1 MVAVEDSANPIDIV
15 LQQGARRSRVIQRD
29 THAAVRNLSSALA
42 TGYGPKKIPEEHLPK
57 VVNPEPA
64 PEAEIKLEPVPM
76 PKPASAPKTT
86 PAPKSTAPSAPV
98 PTDASAP
105 KRSLLAAAKA
115 VLTPTARTE
124 KPVAE
129 VPVHGAPAE
138 SEAKGAVPV
147 TTSSSPEALGQ
158 ESPVALGPNEV
169 YFPKGQVLF
178 EKGDKA
184 DFFYVLVSGKVALFE
199 PSNQSFIAN
208 LEPGSSFGEQAILVG
223 GVRSLSARAAE
234 PTVCKAISA
243 QTLGKMLDQEQ
254 GTIKP
259 VVYALLLEL
268 YMSNDL
274 KSQGLK

>member
-1 MVAVEDSANPIDIV
+1 MVAVEDSSNPIDIV

-64 PEAEIKLEPVPM
+64 PEAEMKLEPVPM

-86 PAPKSTAPSAPV
+86 SAPKSTRPSAPV
-98 PTDASAP
+98 A
-105 KRSLLAAAKA
+105 
-115 VLTPTARTE
+115 
-124 KPVAE
+124 PVA
-129 VPVHGAPAE
+129 
-138 SEAKGAVPV
+138 
-147 TTSSSPEALGQ
+147 
-158 ESPVALGPNEV
+158 PVALGPNEV

-184 DFFYVLVSGKVALFE
+184 DFFYVLVSGNVALFE

-243 QTLGKMLDQEQ
+243 QTLGKMLDQEK

>member
-1 MVAVEDSANPIDIV
+1 MVAVDDSSNPIEIV
-15 LQQGARRSRVIQRD
+15 LQQGARRSRGIQRE
-29 THAAVRNLSSALA
+29 THAAVRDLSSALA
-42 TGYGPKKIPEEHLPK
+42 TGYGPKKIPQEHLPK

-76 PKPASAPKTT
+76 PKPASALKTGSASK
-86 PAPKSTAPSAPV
+86 PTAPSEPAPTTASA
-98 PTDASAP
+98 PTTGLAP
-105 KRSLLAAAKA
+105 KRSLLATAKA
-115 VLTPTARTE
+115 VLTPAPLVE
-124 KPVAE
+124 KPTAQ
-129 VPVHGAPAE
+129 VPAHAAPAE
-138 SEAKGAVPV
+138 SEKNGAVSV
-147 TTSSSPEALGQ
+147 ATGSSPE
-158 ESPVALGPNEV
+158 LGPNEV
-169 YFPKGQVLF
+169 FFAKDQVLF

>member
-1 MVAVEDSANPIDIV
+1 MVAVDDSSNPIEIV
-15 LQQGARRSRVIQRD
+15 LQQGARRSRGIQRE
-29 THAAVRNLSSALA
+29 THAAVRDLSSALA
-42 TGYGPKKIPEEHLPK
+42 TGYGPKKIPQEHLPK

-76 PKPASAPKTT
+76 PKPASAPKTESV
-86 PAPKSTAPSAPV
+86 PRPTAPSPSSAAS
-98 PTDASAP
+98 TADSAP
-105 KRSLLAAAKA
+105 KRSLLATAKA
-115 VLTPTARTE
+115 ALTPTSSAE
-124 KPVAE
+124 KPAAE
-129 VPVHGAPAE
+129 VPAHAASAE
-138 SEAKGAVPV
+138 SETTGAVSAP
-147 TTSSSPEALGQ
+147 SGSSPE
-158 ESPVALGPNEV
+158 LGPNEV
-169 YFPKGQVLF
+169 FFAKDQVLF

>member
-1 MVAVEDSANPIDIV
+1 
-15 LQQGARRSRVIQRD
+15 
-29 THAAVRNLSSALA
+29 
-42 TGYGPKKIPEEHLPK
+42 
-57 VVNPEPA
+57 

-76 PKPASAPKTT
+76 PKPASALKTGSASK
-86 PAPKSTAPSAPV
+86 PTAPS
-98 PTDASAP
+98 ASAP
-105 KRSLLAAAKA
+105 KRSLLATAKA
-115 VLTPTARTE
+115 VLIPATPVE
-124 KPVAE
+124 KPTTQ
-129 VPVHGAPAE
+129 VPAHAAPAE
-138 SEAKGAVPV
+138 SEKNGAVSV
-147 TTSSSPEALGQ
+147 ATGSSPE
-158 ESPVALGPNEV
+158 LGPNEV
-169 YFPKGQVLF
+169 FFAKDQVLF

>member
-1 MVAVEDSANPIDIV
+1 MVAVEDSSNPIDIV
-15 LQQGARRSRVIQRD
+15 LQQGARRSRGIQRE
-29 THAAVRNLSSALA
+29 THAAVRDLSSALA

-64 PEAEIKLEPVPM
+64 PEAEMKLEPVPM
-76 PKPASAPKTT
+76 PKPASAPKTAPASKPVAQSS
-86 PAPKSTAPSAPV
+86 PAPTTAL
-98 PTDASAP
+98 TP
-105 KRSLLAAAKA
+105 KRSLLATAKA
-115 VLTPTARTE
+115 ALSPPPVE
-124 KPVAE
+124 KPAAE
-129 VPVHGAPAE
+129 VPAPEASAE
-138 SEAKGAVPV
+138 SETKGTVSVA
-147 TTSSSPEALGQ
+147 SGMNPE
-158 ESPVALGPNEV
+158 ALGPNEV
-169 YFPKGQVLF
+169 FFAKDQVLF

-243 QTLGKMLDQEQ
+243 QTLGKMLDQEK

>member
-1 MVAVEDSANPIDIV
+1 MVAVEDSSNPIDVV

-76 PKPASAPKTT
+76 PKPASAPKAT
-86 PAPKSTAPSAPV
+86 PAPKQTAPSAPV

-105 KRSLLAAAKA
+105 KRSLLATAKA
-115 VLTPTARTE
+115 ALTPAARTE
-124 KPVAE
+124 KPAAE
-129 VPVHGAPAE
+129 VSVNAAPAQLE
-138 SEAKGAVPV
+138 SKGVVPV
-147 TTSSSPEALGQ
+147 TSSSGPE
-158 ESPVALGPNEV
+158 ALGPNEV
-169 YFPKGQVLF
+169 YFAKDQVLF

-234 PTVCKAISA
+234 PTICKAISA